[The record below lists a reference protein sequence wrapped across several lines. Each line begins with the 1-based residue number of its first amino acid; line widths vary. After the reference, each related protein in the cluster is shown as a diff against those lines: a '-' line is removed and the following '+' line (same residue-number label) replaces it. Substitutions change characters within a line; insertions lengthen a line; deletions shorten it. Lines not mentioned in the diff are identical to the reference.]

1 MSFKINLIAL
11 GLFFTIGLIGF
22 HGKKE
27 NENLYNSKNIKVEYL
42 LSRGI
47 NKKYLEDFPHWK
59 TNKDYIEYSRNIEN
73 REKNIRF
80 TPRKKCNNREN
91 EGLSR
96 EIKDMIFDENYAPGC
111 IGIFSE
117 YGLYNVIIKNME
129 IIKKI
134 DNTPTDKISK
144 ENKTLKY
151 MLNKLNEI
159 NENYK
164 NPDKRLE
171 GICNHISSTIGSLD
185 KKEEY
190 GGTLDI
196 IQFLNGRYGDCSE
209 ISSTYFAL
217 LNYFNIKCYIKS
229 GKVHKK
235 FKNDKFLQIWKE
247 DLLHAW
253 ICVEINK
260 KEIDLDP
267 TWYPIFAPLNPV
279 GVEKVTLKDK
289 FMQKK

>member
-1 MSFKINLIAL
+1 MSFKTNLIVW
-11 GLFFTIGLIGF
+11 GLFFTIGLTGCY
-22 HGKKE
+22 GKKE

-42 LSRGI
+42 LSRGL
-47 NKKYLEDFPHWK
+47 NKKYLEDFSHWE
-59 TNKDYIEYSRNIEN
+59 TNKDYIEYSKNIEDK
-73 REKNIRF
+73 EENIRF
-80 TPRKKCNNREN
+80 TQREKCNNRKN
-91 EGLSR
+91 DGLSR
-96 EIKDMIFDENYAPGC
+96 KIKDMIFDENYDPGC
-111 IGIFSE
+111 RGIFSE
-117 YGLYNVIIKNME
+117 YELYNVVIENMN

-144 ENKTLKY
+144 ENKTLKH

-159 NENYK
+159 NKNYK
-164 NPDKRLE
+164 NPEKRLE
-171 GICNHISSTIGSLD
+171 RIFNHISSTIGPIY

-190 GGTLDI
+190 WGTLDI
-196 IQFLNGRYGDCSE
+196 IQFLNDKYGDCSE
-209 ISSTYFAL
+209 TSSAYFAL

-235 FKNDKFLQIWKE
+235 SKNNKVLHIWKE